1 VLAAGD
7 ARRGGHEHDDSM
19 LASRLT

>member
-7 ARRGGHEHDDSM
+7 ARRGRHEHDDSM